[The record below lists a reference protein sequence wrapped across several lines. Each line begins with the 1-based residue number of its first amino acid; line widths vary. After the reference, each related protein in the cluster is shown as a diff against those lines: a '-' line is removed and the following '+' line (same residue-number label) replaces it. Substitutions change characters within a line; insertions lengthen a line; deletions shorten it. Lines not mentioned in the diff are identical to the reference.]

1 MFLGI
6 TIRYKVVIS
15 VSRPLHKDDTSIFD
29 LPNEPDHDFGGVS
42 CSHTALS
49 TWKFRGFTYISV
61 HDGNEVEGVV
71 SGKNAI

>member
-1 MFLGI
+1 M
-6 TIRYKVVIS
+6 VNS

-42 CSHTALS
+42 CSQSALS

-61 HDGNEVEGVV
+61 HDGNEVG
-71 SGKNAI
+71 GILRGNYAI